1 MIPAREFLDV
11 VLPALAQGDAA
22 AVAGHVLARWRPVE
36 VCALLNRSGDLD
48 TRRVA
53 AMTLGLVGD
62 RTVVHCLAKALHDP
76 DLTVNQMAEHSLW
89 AIWFRC
95 AHPAA
100 HEPFQR
106 GLTLLSD
113 EEYHQAIDHFEQAYD
128 RDPEFAEA
136 YNQCAIAHFFLDQWQ
151 EAIEDCRRTLLQ
163 MPIHFGAMASM
174 GHCHAQL
181 GELDQALKCYRSAL
195 TINPRMTAIRATI
208 ARIEACPQACKV
220 RVKKCPPRPESPP
233 QS

>member
-22 AVAGHVLARWRPVE
+22 AVAGQVLARWRPVQ
-36 VCALLNRSGDLD
+36 VCALLNRGDLD

-62 RTVVHCLAKALHDP
+62 RTVVHCLAMALHDP

-89 AIWFRC
+89 AIWFRS
-95 AHPAA
+95 ANPVA

-106 GLTLLSD
+106 GLTMLSE
-113 EEYHQAIDHFEQAYD
+113 EEYHQAIDHFEQAYE

-181 GELDQALKCYRSAL
+181 GELDLALECYRSAL
-195 TINPRMTAIRATI
+195 AINPRMTAIRA
-208 ARIEACPQACKV
+208 AVSRIEACPQTCKT
-220 RVKKCPPRPESPP
+220 RIKKCPPRSESAPES
-233 QS
+233 